1 MAIRC
6 FFERQRCLCFFWFMF
21 ARFHRWPRW
30 HPLTL
35 SIKHNWVWPGGITWP
50 ILEEAQIEGNFVV
63 ISKHNITLRIMI
75 SKLDTA
81 RAINLNTLSDN
92 VPRPRRAGGTQM
104 STSTQTL
111 LEGSKPLGHRSHCML
126 SMCWIKHH
134 LLSHDLLKI
143 DESSRVEQLQQRRSF
158 LGNHDLLRPSQRMM
172 GAWRVLT
179 YLPTRWFW
187 PGWLRVPL
195 HAASLLHRST
205 HCGWRSGL
213 FASQCSNNLQHSQCC
228 SLRQRTDVKV
238 LTHSKFFTDLANHL
252 RMEGLSD
259 QWNDFHVFSLFSIAS
274 ICTIRKLKRDI
285 FHAEQIT
292 TCAELMLL
300 EFGARSCNKTWMTWM
315 TWQADLF
322 PATWFIWS
330 FLLVLSSASA
340 ASAAQIV

>member
-179 YLPTRWFW
+179 YLPHSMV
-187 PGWLRVPL
+187 LARV
-195 HAASLLHRST
+195 AAGAFA
-205 HCGWRSGL
+205 CGII
-213 FASQCSNNLQHSQCC
+213 ASQVDPLWVAQWAVRITVLQQSPTLAVLLATPTHRCQGTY
-228 SLRQRTDVKV
+228 SLKVFHWLGKPFENGGTERPVKWF
-238 LTHSKFFTDLANHL
+238 SCFFFV
-252 RMEGLSD
+252 
-259 QWNDFHVFSLFSIAS
+259 FHCKYLY
-274 ICTIRKLKRDI
+274 
-285 FHAEQIT
+285 H
-292 TCAELMLL
+292 
-300 EFGARSCNKTWMTWM
+300 
-315 TWQADLF
+315 
-322 PATWFIWS
+322 P
-330 FLLVLSSASA
+330 
-340 ASAAQIV
+340 